1 MKANANDVTERN
13 NGSPE
18 EQPVEAERSEEV
30 SLVDVLAELE
40 KTRQE
45 AAEMLDSL
53 QRARAEMV
61 NFRRRMEQEQERIR
75 QRAAE
80 RLLLKL
86 LPIADDFDR
95 ALRAMPEELQ
105 DNPWI
110 EGIKL
115 IERKLWSAIEGEGVT
130 LMDAVGKPFDPS
142 LHEAVT
148 IDDSGGAVDTVIEEF
163 QRGYLLNGSVL
174 RPAMVKVGSPA
185 ALEPASSA
193 GRQAS

>member
-1 MKANANDVTERN
+1 MKANANDVTDRG
-13 NGSPE
+13 NGAIN
-18 EQPVEAERSEEV
+18 EQPADERGDELTV
-30 SLVDVLAELE
+30 ADMLAELE
-40 KTRQE
+40 QTRQE

-53 QRARAEMV
+53 QRARAEMI

-95 ALRAMPEELQ
+95 AIRAMPEELQ
-105 DNPWI
+105 SNPWI
-110 EGIKL
+110 EGVRL
-115 IERKLWSAIEGEGVT
+115 IERKLWSTIEGEGVS
-130 LMDAVGKPFDPS
+130 LMNSVGEPFDPS

-148 IDDSGGAVDTVIEEF
+148 IDDSGGSVDTVVEEF
-163 QRGYLLNGSVL
+163 QRGYLLNGNVL

-185 ALEPASSA
+185 NLEPVD
-193 GRQAS
+193 